1 MKSAFQC
8 SEEVAG
14 GAADLFCTGV
24 PQDLLVNIG
33 GRISL
38 NGLRCHLQA
47 GHKLLSRGSR
57 ILCFLWEVSDE
68 MLGLLEERVRPDVEC
83 VYSARAKHL

>member
-1 MKSAFQC
+1 MKSALQC

-38 NGLRCHLQA
+38 NGLRCHLQT
-47 GHKLLSRGSR
+47 GHTLFSRGSR
-57 ILCFLWEVSDE
+57 ILCFLPEASDE
-68 MLGLLEERVRPDVEC
+68 MLRLLEERVRPDVER
-83 VYSARAKHL
+83 V